1 MEKLKKLFLKYKEI
15 ITYILV
21 GGVTTLVRWGTTA
34 IFEKVFVPFGMEGLP
49 LSVTV
54 TVLSLVVT
62 ILFAFPPNK
71 LIVFESRSFRKD
83 IVFREFIAFMSARA
97 AASIIELV
105 GIPAISELFSIPT
118 LATTMIVSLIVLVV
132 NYVLSKV
139 FIFKKRDTKDT
150 DRKDDNR
157 QTDTNKKDK
166 ITAMVLMAVCAVVAV
181 VSIAFFAVEAVSAVI
196 EKLF

>member
-1 MEKLKKLFLKYKEI
+1 MEKLKKIFLKYKEI

-34 IFEKVFVPFGMEGLP
+34 IFEKVFAPFGLEGLS
-49 LSVTV
+49 LSITV
-54 TVLSLVVT
+54 TVVSLAVT

-83 IVFREFIAFMSARA
+83 IVIKEFIAFISARA

-105 GIPAISELFSIPT
+105 GIPAISEMFSVPT
-118 LATTMIVSLIVLVV
+118 LATTMIVSLVVLVV

-139 FIFKKRDTKDT
+139 FIFKKRELKEA
-150 DRKDDNR
+150 DREDESKKA
-157 QTDTNKKDK
+157 DTNKKDK
-166 ITAMVLMAVCAVVAV
+166 LTAGVLMAVCAVVAV
-181 VSIAFFAVEAVSAVI
+181 VSVGFFTIEAVSAVI